1 MERQIVPLKSREL
14 MGKFL
19 NQHYAGAHQAKKEG
33 RKIVWTMGHM
43 DTNAI
48 VAMGYLPVYPEN
60 HATLCGSRGIS
71 AELCEIAESHEFCPD
86 LCSYA
91 RNDFGSIFS
100 EGAKSPVGGLP
111 RPDLLLVIT
120 TCNTHLKWWED
131 LSKYFDVPLLV
142 LDTPYLQDGLSQED
156 MNGVVSYVKEQLQ
169 EHITKL
175 EQLTGR
181 KFDWDAYQQSIS
193 NAREASRLYEKF
205 ITSTRNVPSPITSF
219 DTFLHLGPLMVAR
232 GFPEPIEYYKTL
244 CAEVEERVRQK
255 VSAIGEEVYRLYWD
269 NIPVWF
275 KVGYLGRKFAGY
287 GAAMVVAKYPLVWTE
302 AFSNLDAE
310 NPLDSIAESQT
321 MVLLNRG
328 TQYRIDLLRR
338 LLSEYKA
345 DAMVMQMSR
354 TCKPFIM
361 EQVVIAKE
369 AEKQTG
375 LPSVVIEGDM
385 VDSRLFDEAEVD
397 NRIESFMEVLARS
410 KN

>member
-1 MERQIVPLKSREL
+1 
-14 MGKFL
+14 
-19 NQHYAGAHQAKKEG
+19 
-33 RKIVWTMGHM
+33 
-43 DTNAI
+43 
-48 VAMGYLPVYPEN
+48 
-60 HATLCGSRGIS
+60 
-71 AELCEIAESHEFCPD
+71 
-86 LCSYA
+86 
-91 RNDFGSIFS
+91 
-100 EGAKSPVGGLP
+100 VGGLP

-131 LSKYFDVPLLV
+131 LSHYFNVPLMV
-142 LDTPYLQDGLSQED
+142 TDTPYIQDGMSDEEID
-156 MNGVVSYVKEQLQ
+156 GVVDYTKAQLQ
-169 EHITKL
+169 EHIGQL
-175 EQLTGR
+175 QELTGR
-181 KFDWDAYQQSIS
+181 KFDWDAYQQAIAY
-193 NAREASRLYEKF
+193 AREASLLYEKF
-205 ITSTRNVPSPITSF
+205 VTSTRNVPSPITSF

-244 CAEVEERVRQK
+244 TAEVEERVRTK

-287 GAAMVVAKYPLVWTE
+287 GAALVAAKYPMVWIE
-302 AFSNLDAE
+302 AFSDLDPE
-310 NPLDSIAESQT
+310 NPLDSIARSQT
-321 MVLLNRG
+321 LVLLNRG

-338 LLSEYKA
+338 LLSDYKV

-361 EQVVIAKE
+361 EQVVISKE
-369 AEKQTG
+369 AERQSG

-397 NRIESFMEVLARS
+397 NRIDSFMEVVARS